1 MPLSTVLG
9 AQSLVQPAV
18 CTTAGR
24 PSSPYTGQAIYDTT
38 LSQTLVYNGSAWIV
52 QTGGLVFVTSTTFSA
67 ASTFSINNCFSSAY
81 VNYRIL
87 IRSLGAGGAT
97 ELRYRLRVG
106 GTDNSSANYSS
117 QRLYAQSTSVGGYS
131 EVNQTSG
138 FLYTTN
144 VTSESMSSTDIFR
157 PFEAVASGFHTE
169 GKYNDYTIDM
179 LAGRHLVS
187 TSYDGITIFP
197 PLGTITGEIFIY
209 GYAK

>member
-18 CTTAGR
+18 CTTATR
-24 PSSPYTGQAIYDTT
+24 PASPYTGQAIYDTT
-38 LSQTLVYNGSAWIV
+38 LSQTLVYNGSAWVV
-52 QTGGLVFVTSTTFSA
+52 QSGGLVFITSTTFSA

-81 VNYRIL
+81 FNYRIL

-117 QRLYAQSTSVGGYS
+117 QRLYAQNTSVGGYN
-131 EVNQTSG
+131 EINQTSG

-144 VTSESMSSTDIFR
+144 STDISASSTEIFR
-157 PFEAVASGFHTE
+157 PFEAATTHFHTE
-169 GKYNDYTIDM
+169 GKYNDYGIDL

-197 PLGTITGEIFIY
+197 QSGTITGEIFIY